1 MNIHFLGVPTCYS
14 ASSISSIPRHD
25 LLIHRRTTTIH
36 YWMRTL
42 TITFCDPSR
51 LSIFSSQTFSN
62 TCDFH
67 SLSSTVYEMAGRA
80 STGKQQSIPAT
91 ALSDTGLQS
100 DEQRA
105 QELDRYYTPSNKSA
119 LRLTDRDS
127 ALPAH
132 MQLLCW
138 RLGMRRALVS
148 LIDRDTQYYV
158 AESTRT
164 MDIQNPSEYVDPD
177 DGPLALVGPLPIP
190 C

>member
-1 MNIHFLGVPTCYS
+1 
-14 ASSISSIPRHD
+14 
-25 LLIHRRTTTIH
+25 
-36 YWMRTL
+36 
-42 TITFCDPSR
+42 
-51 LSIFSSQTFSN
+51 
-62 TCDFH
+62 
-67 SLSSTVYEMAGRA
+67 MAGRA
-80 STGKQQSIPAT
+80 PAGKQQSIPAT
-91 ALSDTGLQS
+91 ALSDTGLQP

-164 MDIQNPSEYVDPD
+164 MDIQNPSEFVDPD

>member
-1 MNIHFLGVPTCYS
+1 MDGP
-14 ASSISSIPRHD
+14 
-25 LLIHRRTTTIH
+25 
-36 YWMRTL
+36 
-42 TITFCDPSR
+42 
-51 LSIFSSQTFSN
+51 
-62 TCDFH
+62 
-67 SLSSTVYEMAGRA
+67 A

-91 ALSDTGLQS
+91 ALSDTGLPS

-148 LIDRDTQYYV
+148 LISRDTQYYV

-164 MDIQNPSEYVDPD
+164 MDLHNPYDFEDED
-177 DGPLALVGPLPIP
+177 DGPLALVGTLPIP

>member
-1 MNIHFLGVPTCYS
+1 MADS
-14 ASSISSIPRHD
+14 AP
-25 LLIHRRTTTIH
+25 
-36 YWMRTL
+36 
-42 TITFCDPSR
+42 
-51 LSIFSSQTFSN
+51 
-62 TCDFH
+62 
-67 SLSSTVYEMAGRA
+67 
-80 STGKQQSIPAT
+80 TGKQQSIPAT
-91 ALSDTGLQS
+91 ALSDTGLPS
-100 DEQRA
+100 DERRA

-138 RLGMRRALVS
+138 RLGMQRALVS

-164 MDIQNPSEYVDPD
+164 MSLHNPSEFVADG
-177 DGPLALVGPLPIP
+177 DGPLALVGSLPIL